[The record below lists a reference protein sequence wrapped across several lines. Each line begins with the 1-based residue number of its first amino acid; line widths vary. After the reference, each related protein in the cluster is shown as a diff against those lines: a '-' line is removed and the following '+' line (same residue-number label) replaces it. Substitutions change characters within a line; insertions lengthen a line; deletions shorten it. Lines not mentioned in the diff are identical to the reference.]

1 MDIIALLGTILLVL
15 YISIFIHSTWN
26 SMYRK
31 CNLPPGPIPCPVIGN
46 LLSIK
51 KGELVNSLMK
61 LWKQYGPV
69 YTLYFGSQPVI
80 ILCGYD
86 AVKEALVD
94 QAEEFGDRGT
104 ISSIERVA
112 QGYGLSFSNGE
123 RWRQIRNFTL
133 KSLRDLGMGR
143 KSIEEKIQE
152 EAQCLV
158 EELRNSK
165 ETPVDPTKMIMD
177 AVSNILC
184 SILFGDCMEY
194 SGERISKL
202 LAILEDKSHF
212 LSGPWGQ
219 LELII
224 PKLMALIPGP
234 HQKNTT
240 FTQELVSFTN
250 ERMKSNQGTLD
261 PSFPRDLTDSFLIKM
276 QQPVVMVIHLIE
288 LKQTQWWF
296 GCSIHKEAISLL
308 PPNVTIPVNIP
319 FGCPHQSLLPSIL
332 SKVAVLEKENPDSE
346 FTMKNS
352 LMTIY
357 SLFLGGI
364 ETVSTTLRHG
374 ILLMVKYP
382 HIQARIHE
390 EIDRVFGRQRASNMN
405 DQIKMP
411 YTEAVINEIQRFSD
425 IAPLNIPH
433 KVTKDTYF
441 RGFTIPKDTE
451 VFPLLCTVHRDP
463 KYFSTPYKFNPDH
476 FLDEQGRFK
485 KNDAMMAFSAGKR
498 SCPGESLTRMELFL
512 FFTSILQNFTLTS
525 LTHFTEDDVAP
536 KLTGFI
542 NFPIEYKVSFV
553 ARQ

>member
-1 MDIIALLGTILLVL
+1 MDITVLLGTILLVL
-15 YISIFIHSTWN
+15 FTCIFIYSTWN

-31 CNLPPGPIPCPVIGN
+31 CNLPPGPTPCPLIGN

-80 ILCGYD
+80 ILCGYE

-104 ISSIERVA
+104 ISSIDRIA
-112 QGYGLSFSNGE
+112 QGYGISFSNGE
-123 RWRQIRNFTL
+123 RWKQIRNFTL
-133 KSLRDLGMGR
+133 KNLRDLGLGR
-143 KSIEEKIQE
+143 KSVEEKIQE

-158 EELRNSK
+158 EELLKSN

-194 SGERISKL
+194 SEERFSKL
-202 LAILEDKSHF
+202 IAILEDMSHII
-212 LSGPWGQ
+212 SGPWC
-219 LELII
+219 
-224 PKLMALIPGP
+224 
-234 HQKNTT
+234 
-240 FTQELVSFTN
+240 
-250 ERMKSNQGTLD
+250 QG
-261 PSFPRDLTDSFLIKM
+261 
-276 QQPVVMVIHLIE
+276 
-288 LKQTQWWF
+288 
-296 GCSIHKEAISLL
+296 
-308 PPNVTIPVNIP
+308 
-319 FGCPHQSLLPSIL
+319 
-332 SKVAVLEKENPDSE
+332 KENPDSE
-346 FTMKNS
+346 FSMRNC
-352 LMTIY
+352 LMTMY
-357 SLFLGGI
+357 SLILGGI
-364 ETVSTTLRHG
+364 ETVSTTVRHG

-390 EIDRVFGRQRASNMN
+390 EIDRVFGRQRALNRS
-405 DQIKMP
+405 DRIKMP

-425 IAPLNIPH
+425 IAPLSVPH
-433 KVTKDTYF
+433 KVTKDTHF
-441 RGFTIPKDTE
+441 RGFTIPKDTQ

-498 SCPGESLTRMELFL
+498 SCPGESLARMELFL
-512 FFTSILQNFTLTS
+512 FFTSILQNFTLAS
-525 LTHFTEDDVAP
+525 PTHFTEDDVAP
-536 KLTGFI
+536 KLTGFMNIPI
-542 NFPIEYKVSFV
+542 NYKVLFV